1 MLFMSLVAL
10 NANSDNHILYNQNDI
25 IIHAYT
31 MQIKED
37 IVKYFT
43 NKYCMPRFQY
53 FRMTSS
59 AWENGLKDETAWEYR
74 KGLWTP
80 GG

>member
-1 MLFMSLVAL
+1 
-10 NANSDNHILYNQNDI
+10 
-25 IIHAYT
+25 

-59 AWENGLKDETAWEYR
+59 ALENGLKDETAWEYR

>member
-10 NANSDNHILYNQNDI
+10 NAISDYHILYNQNDI

-43 NKYCMPRFQY
+43 NK
-53 FRMTSS
+53 
-59 AWENGLKDETAWEYR
+59 
-74 KGLWTP
+74 
-80 GG
+80 

>member
-10 NANSDNHILYNQNDI
+10 NAISDYHILYNQNDI

-37 IVKYFT
+37 IVKYFA

-59 AWENGLKDETAWEYR
+59 ACMGEWPQR
-74 KGLWTP
+74 
-80 GG
+80 